1 VFEPFFTTKPVGR
14 GTGLGLA
21 TVYGIVTQHG
31 GAVAVT
37 SAPGAGSCFTVW
49 LPEAT
54 VVATGD
60 QPPVAPSTVGRGEVI
75 LLVEDEAAL
84 RQLAAVVLR
93 EAGYEVLEAPN
104 GSTALALVQERDA
117 ALHLVLTDVVM
128 PGMDGYLLAQRL
140 RECCPE
146 VRVAFMSGYAEPEI
160 EARATTDPSLLLRKP
175 FTPTALLAHVRQAL
189 STEADTPRRFAAR

>member
-1 VFEPFFTTKPVGR
+1 
-14 GTGLGLA
+14 
-21 TVYGIVTQHG
+21 
-31 GAVAVT
+31 
-37 SAPGAGSCFTVW
+37 VW

-60 QPPVAPSTVGRGEVI
+60 PSPVAAATVGRGEVI
-75 LLVEDEAAL
+75 LLVEDEVDL
-84 RQLAAVVLR
+84 RRLAATVLR
-93 EAGYEVLEAPN
+93 GAGYEVIEAPN
-104 GSTALALVQERDA
+104 GSAALALVQHRDA

-146 VRVAFMSGYAEPEI
+146 VRIAFMSGYAEPEI

-175 FTPTALLAHVRQAL
+175 FTPTTLLAHVRHAL
-189 STEADTPRRFAAR
+189 SSEAGTRPRLAAG